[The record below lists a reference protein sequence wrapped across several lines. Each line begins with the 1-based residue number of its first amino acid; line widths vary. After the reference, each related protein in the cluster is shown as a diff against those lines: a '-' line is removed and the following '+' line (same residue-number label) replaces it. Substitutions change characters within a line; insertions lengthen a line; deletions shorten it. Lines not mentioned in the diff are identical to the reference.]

1 MGFFT
6 GLIYEKDEY
15 LVFIEQQIQP
25 HVSVV
30 ESDLREEHQKL
41 APTNVGDLLTF
52 CDCFFFFLHYFSI
65 FYIFKGLE
73 IACLCEKC

>member
-52 CDCFFFFLHYFSI
+52 CDCFFFFSSLLFHILY
-65 FYIFKGLE
+65 L
-73 IACLCEKC
+73 